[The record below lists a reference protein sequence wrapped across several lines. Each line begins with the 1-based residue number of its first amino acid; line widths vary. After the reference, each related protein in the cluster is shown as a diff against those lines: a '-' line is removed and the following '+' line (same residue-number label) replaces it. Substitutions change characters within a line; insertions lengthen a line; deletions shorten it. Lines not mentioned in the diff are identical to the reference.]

1 MVDSMRRRKA
11 YFEVPMLV
19 DLLEEEKQASER
31 LDGIHGGD
39 LRKATTMGLGHLA
52 NVFPDLRED
61 RMAKLIGP
69 FRSIV
74 AAIVSGPNG
83 ASAALGVSNT

>member
-1 MVDSMRRRKA
+1 MSSWME
-11 YFEVPMLV
+11 FT
-19 DLLEEEKQASER
+19 
-31 LDGIHGGD
+31 GD